1 MKSFWMLLL
10 AATIA
15 SSTMATGSTA
25 PLSMPPSHPASAI
38 ANAAAE
44 RIKASF
50 ADASEQDFSTAPSL
64 DLGPPTA
71 AESKSLVPPK
81 QGAPAVIG
89 FRRATSSANKVFSA
103 KLGITLQGTE
113 SGMAR
118 MTVSSGSAKALRV
131 ALDLST
137 LPADASIAVRGSDEF
152 TRIVV
157 AGRVADLR
165 KLNTVDGY
173 WTPATQGERQYI
185 EIMLPQVAGK
195 AAVTVRINA
204 LSHITIALSQL
215 NAYALSV
222 QKVGESG
229 SCESNVVCQTGSDSA
244 LANTATS
251 VARMI
256 FTDAGNTSLCSGT
269 LLNDTA
275 SSLTPNFYSA
285 HHCISTQVVA
295 STLNTFWFYD
305 SPTCP
310 NGTTVGAFVQRSGG
324 AIYLFSNATIDGLL
338 LRLNDAVPAGAV
350 LAGWD
355 ANALADGVSITG
367 IHHPAGDVKKV
378 SRGLSKA
385 AGCAATRSCVGWSQG
400 TTEGGSSGSGLF
412 TYASPNYYLRG
423 GLYGGL
429 ASCANT
435 GNVNDSNNTDEY
447 SRLSAMYPS
456 ISQYLSPA
464 AASNNNFINAS
475 SLSGLPAS
483 TTGSNLS
490 ATKEPGEPNH
500 PTDGNVGG
508 ASVWWNWIAPSSRVV
523 KVSTAGSGFD
533 TTLGVY
539 TGNSVNAL
547 TRVTYTED
555 FSDDL
560 PNAVTSS
567 VSFQASVGV
576 TYRIAVDGYKLS
588 TAPAATGSIALAITP
603 VAVVTAPRASD
614 LSGDGR
620 SDIIW
625 NYGGGSGGGAG
636 AAVWLM
642 NGVTATAYA
651 GLNVPAN
658 WRVVAS
664 GDFNGDGK
672 ADLLWY
678 NNFTGQTAIWLMNGS
693 TQIGS
698 AVIFT
703 DASGGW
709 LPVAAGD
716 TNGDGRADIIWWNQ
730 RTGQSAIWL
739 MNGFTQIAGAVIY
752 TDSTNV
758 PYASGWRPVATGDF
772 NGDGKADI
780 LWYNPY
786 RAQTGVWLMDGM
798 AALGTRVIYSDVQ
811 YAGSPY
817 WTPVAAGDNDGD
829 GKADILWYNQ
839 FSGQTAIWHMN
850 GLNQIAGAVVYA
862 DTSPGG
868 WRAVGF
874 GDYNGDGRSDILWFR
889 PSDRQAAIWLMNGFT
904 TIQPALIYTGGD
916 LWRPL

>member
-1 MKSFWMLLL
+1 M
-10 AATIA
+10 
-15 SSTMATGSTA
+15 
-25 PLSMPPSHPASAI
+25 
-38 ANAAAE
+38 
-44 RIKASF
+44 SF
-50 ADASEQDFSTAPSL
+50 ADTSEQDFSAAPSL
-64 DLGPPTA
+64 NLGAPTA
-71 AESKSLVPPK
+71 AESKSFTPPK
-81 QGAPAVIG
+81 QGAPAAIG
-89 FRRATSSANKVFSA
+89 FRRATMAGSKVFSA
-103 KLGITLQGTE
+103 QPGITLQGSE
-113 SGMAR
+113 SGVAKLS
-118 MTVSSGSAKALRV
+118 VLSGTAKALRV

-165 KLNTVDGY
+165 KLNTADGY
-173 WTPATQGERQYI
+173 WTPTTQGERQYI
-185 EIMLPQVAGK
+185 QIMLPQVAGK

-204 LSHITIALSQL
+204 VSHITIALSQL
-215 NAYALSV
+215 NTYALNM
-222 QKVGESG
+222 QKVGQSG
-229 SCESNVVCQTGSDSA
+229 SCESNVVCQTGSDVA

-256 FTDAGNTSLCSGT
+256 FTDAGSSFLCSGT
-269 LLNDTA
+269 LLNDTNT
-275 SSLTPNFYSA
+275 SYTPNFYSA

-295 STLNTFWFYD
+295 SSLNTFWFYD

-310 NGTTVGAFVQRSGG
+310 NGTTVGSFVQLTGG
-324 AIYLFSNATIDGLL
+324 AIYLFSDATIDGLL

-355 ANALADGVSITG
+355 ANALADGASIVG

-412 TYASPNYYLRG
+412 TFASNQYYLRG
-423 GLYGGL
+423 GLYGG
-429 ASCANT
+429 SSTCGNT
-435 GNVNDSNNTDEY
+435 GNVNDSNNTDQY
-447 SRLSAMYPS
+447 SRLSAMYAS
-456 ISQYLSPA
+456 ISQYLAPPA
-464 AASNNNFINAS
+464 AASNNNFVNALN
-475 SLSGLPAS
+475 LSGLPAS
-483 TTGSNLS
+483 ATGTNVS
-490 ATKEPGEPNH
+490 ATKETGEPNH
-500 PTDGNVGG
+500 PTTGNVGG
-508 ASVWWNWIAPSSRVV
+508 ASVWWNWIAPSSGVV

-539 TGNSVNAL
+539 TGNAVNAL
-547 TRVTYTED
+547 TRVSYTED
-555 FSDDL
+555 YSDDTL
-560 PNAVTSS
+560 IAATSS
-567 VSFQASVGV
+567 VSFQASAGV
-576 TYRIAVDGYKLS
+576 TYRIAVDGYKS
-588 TAPAATGSIALAITP
+588 SAAPVATGSVGLAITP
-603 VAVVTAPRASD
+603 VVVATAPRASD

-625 NYGGGSGGGAG
+625 NYGVSGGG

-642 NGVTATAYA
+642 NGVAATSNA
-651 GLNVPAN
+651 GLNAPSN
-658 WRVVAS
+658 WRVVAT

-678 NNFTGQTAIWLMNGS
+678 NRFTGQTAIWLMNGIA
-693 TQIGS
+693 QIGS
-698 AVIFT
+698 AVIFS

-739 MNGFTQIAGAVIY
+739 MNGLTQMAGAVIY
-752 TDSTNV
+752 TDSTGV
-758 PYASGWRPVATGDF
+758 PNASGWRPVATGDF
-772 NGDGKADI
+772 NGDGRADI
-780 LWYNPY
+780 LWYNQY
-786 RAQTGVWLMDGM
+786 LAQTGIWLMNGM
-798 AALGTRVIYSDVQ
+798 TTLASKVIYSDVQ

-839 FSGQTAIWHMN
+839 FTGQTAIWHMN
-850 GLNQIAGAVVYA
+850 GLNQIDSAVVYTDA
-862 DTSPGG
+862 SSGLG
-868 WRAVGF
+868 WQPVGF
-874 GDYNGDGRSDILWFR
+874 GDYNGDGRSDILWYH
-889 PSDRQAAIWLMNGFT
+889 PYNRQAAIWLMNGFT
-904 TIQPALIYTGGD
+904 TLQGALIYTGGD

>member
-1 MKSFWMLLL
+1 MKSIWVLLL
-10 AATIA
+10 AAAMT
-15 SSTMATGSTA
+15 SSTMATGHTA
-25 PLSMPPSHPASAI
+25 PLSMSPSPPASAT

-44 RIKASF
+44 RDKASF
-50 ADASEQDFSTAPSL
+50 ADASEQDFNSAPSL
-64 DLGPPTA
+64 DLGIPTA
-71 AESKSLVPPK
+71 AESKSLAPPK
-81 QGAPAVIG
+81 QGAPVAIG
-89 FRRATSSANKVFSA
+89 FRRATISGNKVFSA
-103 KLGITLQGTE
+103 RPGITLQGSE
-113 SGMAR
+113 SGVAR
-118 MTVSSGSAKALRV
+118 LSVSSGTAKALRV

-165 KLNTVDGY
+165 KLNTTDGY

-185 EIMLPQVAGK
+185 EIMLPQAAGK
-195 AAVTVRINA
+195 TTVTVRINA

-215 NAYALSV
+215 NVHALTV
-222 QKVGESG
+222 QKVGQSG
-229 SCESNVVCQTGSDSA
+229 SCESNVVCQTGSDFA

-256 FTDAGNTSLCSGT
+256 FTDAGSSFLCSGT
-269 LLNDTA
+269 LLNDTNT
-275 SSLTPNFYSA
+275 SFTPNFYSA
-285 HHCISTQVVA
+285 HHCISSQVVA
-295 STLNTFWFYD
+295 SSLNTFWFYD

-310 NGTTVGAFVQRSGG
+310 NGTTVGAFIQQTGG
-324 AIYLFSNATIDGLL
+324 AIYLFSDATIDGLL
-338 LRLNDAVPAGAV
+338 LRLNDATPAGAV

-355 ANALADGVSITG
+355 ANSLADGVSVTG

-385 AGCAATRSCVGWSQG
+385 AGCAATRSCVGWTQG

-412 TYASPNYYLRG
+412 TYAAPFYRLRG
-423 GLYGGL
+423 GLYGGS
-429 ASCANT
+429 ATCANT
-435 GNVNDSNNTDEY
+435 GNVNDSNNTDQY
-447 SRLSAMYPS
+447 SRLSSMYPS
-456 ISQYLSPA
+456 ISQYLAPPA
-464 AASNNNFINAS
+464 AASNNNFVNAS
-475 SLSGLPAS
+475 NLSGLPAS
-483 TTGSNLS
+483 ASGTNVN

-500 PTDGNVGG
+500 PTTGNVGG
-508 ASVWWNWIAPSSRVV
+508 ASVWWNWTAPSSGVV

-533 TTLGVY
+533 TSLGVY
-539 TGNSVNAL
+539 TGNAVNAL

-555 FSDDL
+555 YSDDT
-560 PNAVTSS
+560 PTAVTSS
-567 VSFQASVGV
+567 VSFQASAGV
-576 TYRIAVDGYKLS
+576 TYRIAVDGYKSS
-588 TAPAATGSIALAITP
+588 TLPVATGSIALAITS
-603 VAVVTAPRASD
+603 VGSIVTTLRASD

-625 NYGGGSGGGAG
+625 NYGGGGSG

-642 NGVTATAYA
+642 NGVAATSYA

-658 WRVVAS
+658 WRVVAT

-678 NNFTGQTAIWLMNGS
+678 NNFTGQTAIWLMNGA

-730 RTGQSAIWL
+730 HTGQSAIWL

-758 PYASGWRPVATGDF
+758 PNASGWRPVATGDF

-780 LWYNPY
+780 LWYNQ
-786 RAQTGVWLMDGM
+786 RFAQTGIWLMDGM
-798 AALGTRVIYSDVQ
+798 TMLASSVIYSDVQ
-811 YAGSPY
+811 YPGSPY

-839 FSGQTAIWHMN
+839 FTGQSAIWHMN
-850 GLNQIAGAVVYA
+850 GLNQIDGAVVYT

-868 WRAVGF
+868 WQAVGF
-874 GDYNGDGRSDILWFR
+874 GDYNGDGRSDILWYR
-889 PSDRQAAIWLMNGFT
+889 PFGRQAAIWLMNGFT
-904 TIQPALIYTGGD
+904 TIQGAVIYAGGD